1 MSEKKIHCQQ
11 QQQQEATQI
20 RQEKLKLWVFSAN
33 NKK

>member
-1 MSEKKIHCQQ
+1 MSEKKIHCQ